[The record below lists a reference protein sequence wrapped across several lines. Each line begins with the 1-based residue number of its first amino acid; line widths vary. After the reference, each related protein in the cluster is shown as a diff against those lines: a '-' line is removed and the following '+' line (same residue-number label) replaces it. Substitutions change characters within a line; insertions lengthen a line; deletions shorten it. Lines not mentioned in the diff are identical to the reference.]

1 MLCKCFSLQP
11 LAPIMEK
18 ERKPRGAEVL
28 VLGPRT
34 GREPRLTAYPE
45 MATEEQQNRSHRSV
59 APQWP
64 IVPLPYWHCLLLL
77 LAT

>member
-1 MLCKCFSLQP
+1 
-11 LAPIMEK
+11 MEK
-18 ERKPRGAEVL
+18 ERKPRGAEAL

-45 MATEEQQNRSHRSV
+45 MATEEQQNGSHRSV

-64 IVPLPYWHCLLLL
+64 SRPV
-77 LAT
+77 